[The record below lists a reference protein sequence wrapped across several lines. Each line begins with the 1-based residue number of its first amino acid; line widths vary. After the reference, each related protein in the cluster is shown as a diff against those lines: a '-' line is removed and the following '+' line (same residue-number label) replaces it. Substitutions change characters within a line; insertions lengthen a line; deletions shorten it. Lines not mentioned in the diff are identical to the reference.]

1 MLIYIP
7 YICMYIIYINTFTF
21 MLIHIYLSLMYFY
34 LHIATKPESYL
45 YLLYIYLYY
54 MHVFV
59 FVFFLSILYS
69 VSLQGEGQDSHR
81 TTVYHIKHTHRNNS
95 KRTDL
100 TRNCSHTALSLTV
113 LGHSAMFSF
122 FFFASLSK
130 LYV

>member
-21 MLIHIYLSLMYFY
+21 MLIYIYLSLMYFY

-54 MHVFV
+54 MHV

-95 KRTDL
+95 KRTAL
-100 TRNCSHTALSLTV
+100 TRNCSHTALSWTV

>member
-1 MLIYIP
+1 
-7 YICMYIIYINTFTF
+7 MYIIYINTFTF
-21 MLIHIYLSLMYFY
+21 MLIYIYLSLMYFY

-59 FVFFLSILYS
+59 FFLSIFYS

-100 TRNCSHTALSLTV
+100 TRNCSHTALSLIV

>member
-1 MLIYIP
+1 
-7 YICMYIIYINTFTF
+7 MYIIYINTFTF
-21 MLIHIYLSLMYFY
+21 MLIYIYLSLMYFY

-54 MHVFV
+54 MQV